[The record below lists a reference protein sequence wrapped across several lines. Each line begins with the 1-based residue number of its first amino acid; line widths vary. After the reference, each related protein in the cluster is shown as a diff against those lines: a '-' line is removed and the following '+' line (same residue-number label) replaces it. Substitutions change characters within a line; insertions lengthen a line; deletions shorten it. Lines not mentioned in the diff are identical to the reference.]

1 MNLKRFEMNLG
12 YLTFG
17 LAALVVLLM
26 PEVVLASGAES
37 SGTAWDGPLTQLRG
51 AFTGPI
57 AFTISLLAI
66 IIGGAMLA
74 MGGEMNEF
82 ARRMI
87 MVILAVALIV
97 FANNFLTQF
106 FAGGAQVILLD
117 SVASTPI
124 SHK

>member
-1 MNLKRFEMNLG
+1 MNLKQSDMKFG
-12 YLTFG
+12 YMIFG
-17 LAALVVLLM
+17 VIALLVLLA
-26 PEVVLASGAES
+26 PDLAFASNAQTS
-37 SGTAWDGPLTQLRG
+37 NTAWDTPLQVLRD

-117 SVASTPI
+117 PSSTAQ
-124 SHK
+124 SATK

>member
-1 MNLKRFEMNLG
+1 MNSKRFDLNAM
-12 YLTFG
+12 F
-17 LAALVVLLM
+17 LAAAATALLLFL
-26 PEVVLASGAES
+26 PEIALASNTET
-37 SGTAWDGPLTQLRG
+37 SGTAWDGPLTQLRN

-97 FANNFLTQF
+97 FANNFLGQF
-106 FAGGAQVILLD
+106 FAGGAEVMLIENTQSGLNQ
-117 SVASTPI
+117 AN
-124 SHK
+124 